1 MVKRQRGGRGDSS
14 KSNSKEQEV
23 TQGDEAKKVIMP
35 YLNHDLVFN
44 IFTRIPA
51 DILLDKFKYQCKR
64 WFNIVS
70 DPVFIDAHTMKSE
83 AVCLLQEFMTD
94 DSENVELR
102 FLNLNG
108 SEISKVRV
116 LNEFPKNLRFFRPC
130 NGLLVGEDYFQNL
143 CVTNPTTKELITVP
157 RPHGEMCRILYDVV
171 YVPSTKKYKLV
182 ELFYTGVF
190 LFHVQTL
197 DAHSRNTWRRI
208 NETSVLSTNILI
220 LLYARVSVK
229 GILYVSTSS
238 GGDTISFDIDNEE
251 TIRSLKLPTADC
263 CSKSLME
270 MDGFL
275 AIIDNM
281 HVRGSPYDV
290 WILKDV
296 DRQEWVKQFRIDTL
310 PVNISEQCDGL
321 ARALGKISNGE
332 VIFFEGGNNRGQIVV
347 YYVKTRQ
354 WEHLNTE
361 EIEDKVCTTTMNF
374 GFLKNIPQIG
384 FISNHNTS
392 HTPNPIAAITETTK
406 QWMSYDYKILGWSL
420 LSFIPWVG
428 LKVKHRF
435 HSTITVNRTDQQ
447 EYREPIRNLEP
458 GGGCYVPLFRPY
470 VAKVPWHSGARSFL
484 SMMFP
489 RYGHYC
495 GPNWSSGKAG
505 GSHLWDQRPRDWLDF
520 CCYCHDIG
528 YDTGDQAKL
537 LKADLAFLECL
548 ERPRMS
554 TKGNAGVAHLYK
566 VMCIIGL
573 RSILIPYR
581 RHLVRLQE
589 GQPLFHWMGSSN
601 GKNAGQTL

>member
-14 KSNSKEQEV
+14 KCNSEEQEV

-108 SEISKVRV
+108 SEISK
-116 LNEFPKNLRFFRPC
+116 
-130 NGLLVGEDYFQNL
+130 
-143 CVTNPTTKELITVP
+143 
-157 RPHGEMCRILYDVV
+157 
-171 YVPSTKKYKLV
+171 
-182 ELFYTGVF
+182 
-190 LFHVQTL
+190 
-197 DAHSRNTWRRI
+197 
-208 NETSVLSTNILI
+208 
-220 LLYARVSVK
+220 

-251 TIRSLKLPTADC
+251 TIRSLKLPTDC

-321 ARALGKISNGE
+321 AWALGKISNGE

-347 YYVKTRQ
+347 YCVKTRQ

-447 EYREPIRNLEP
+447 EYREPIRTLEP